1 MPYRRMR
8 LFRKQRDLSIEE
20 VAKSIGVHQNT
31 ISNWERLN
39 STPNAEKLIYLSAMY
54 GRPASELMEVVN
66 DDGD

>member
-54 GRPASELMEVVN
+54 GRPASELMEIVE

>member
-66 DDGD
+66 DEGD

>member
-39 STPNAEKLIYLSAMY
+39 SIPNAEKLIYLSAMY
-54 GRPASELMEVVN
+54 GRPASELMEIVE
-66 DDGD
+66 DEGD

>member
-8 LFRKQRDLSIEE
+8 LFRKQRDLSIGE

>member
-8 LFRKQRDLSIEE
+8 LFRKQRVLSLDE

>member
-54 GRPASELMEVVN
+54 GRPASELMEIVE
-66 DDGD
+66 DEGD